1 MNISEGKQ
9 VSIEYTVT
17 LDTSETI
24 DTNVGQE
31 PLTYTQGAGEIIPG
45 LEKAVE
51 GMTAGESMTTTIDPE
66 DAYGPTNPEA
76 LVEVPRDHLP
86 PEAWEVGAQ
95 LRAEG
100 PDGQTVEGVVAE
112 LRDETA
118 IVDFNHPLAGK
129 TLHFEVKIIDVQ

>member
-17 LDTSETI
+17 LDTNETI

-51 GMTAGESMTTTIDPE
+51 GMAAGESMTTTIGPE

-112 LRDETA
+112 LGDETA

-129 TLHFEVKIIDVQ
+129 TLHFEVKIIDVR